1 VEKDRSKN
9 ESVLTPFLSRIE
21 MWIHSWL
28 LKEMPRADRPLQ
40 DFLKMSKALRPAD
53 VLLVKG
59 RARVSRAISFVTHSR
74 WTHATLYIGKCSD
87 YDDESEILA
96 LIRTSFHGDTD
107 EQLVVESLLGQGTI
121 ITPLSNYAIESMRLC
136 RPRGIEEKDAK
147 LVVLHALKQVGKAY
161 DIRQLFDL
169 ARFLFPYTLIPR
181 RWFSSLFN
189 YKPGQATRTVCST
202 MLAESFMSVK
212 FPVVPVIQGV
222 DSNIAVHKRNPKL
235 FTPQDFD
242 YSPYFEILKFP
253 YVNYDKSFLGIRTK
267 GGYRELPW
275 HEDENY
281 YCNSGDECAVFESE
295 GNSAGKD
302 VKP

>member
-1 VEKDRSKN
+1 MEKESSKK
-9 ESVLTPFLSRIE
+9 EGVMTRFSSYIE
-21 MWIHSWL
+21 TWVHAWL
-28 LKEMPRADRPLQ
+28 LYESPRTDRPLQ
-40 DFLKMSKALRPAD
+40 DIKKMFKALKPAD
-53 VLLVKG
+53 VLLFKG
-59 RARVSRAISFVTHSR
+59 RTRVSRAISFVTHSR
-74 WTHATLYIGKCSD
+74 WTHAALYIGRCSD
-87 YDDESEILA
+87 YDDDSEILK
-96 LIRTSFHGDTD
+96 LIRASFHGDQD

-121 ITPLSNYAIESMRLC
+121 ITPLSTYANESMRLC
-136 RPRGIEEKDAK
+136 RPRGILEKDAG
-147 LVVLHALKQVGKAY
+147 LVVYHALTQVGKEY

-189 YKPGQATRTVCST
+189 FKPGQATRTVCST

-212 FPVVPVIQGV
+212 FPVIPVIQGV
-222 DSNIAVHKRNPKL
+222 DENIAVHRRNPRL

-281 YCNSGDECAVFESE
+281 YCNSGDECAVFTSE
-295 GNSAGKD
+295 DNTEEKE